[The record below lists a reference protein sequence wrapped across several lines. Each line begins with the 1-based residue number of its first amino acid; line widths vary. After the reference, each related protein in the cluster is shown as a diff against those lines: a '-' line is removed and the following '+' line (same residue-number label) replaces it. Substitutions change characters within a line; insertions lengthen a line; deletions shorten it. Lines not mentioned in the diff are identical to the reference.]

1 MYHFWCCFM
10 KTKNKHKID
19 INSITFFKE
28 DQTGMTMNPLSMNPL
43 SMNPLSMSQLSMNP
57 LYIESDDMNL
67 FNAPKERP
75 KLNRKSRT
83 ELNEEYQNKSTDALK
98 NLDEYL
104 NDYLEE
110 YSFGFPDL

>member
-19 INSITFFKE
+19 TITNSITFFKE
-28 DQTGMTMNPLSMNPL
+28 DVTGMTV
-43 SMNPLSMSQLSMNP
+43 NP
-57 LYIESDDMNL
+57 LYVESEDMNL
-67 FNAPKERP
+67 FNALKERP

-83 ELNEEYQNKSTDALK
+83 ELNEEYQTKSKDVLK
-98 NLDEYL
+98 MLDEYL